1 MGSTRRRRLMA
12 ALPPLACFRGRLRF
26 GTHPFYPTATLVV
39 SPYGPPAFDTIAGPT
54 RARRLVIGKA
64 RWAHR
69 NPIPRIS
76 RSATETSNVK
86 DGEDT
91 NVAKTTPRPE
101 TTHLRVPFVVVV
113 VIILGHFLRLGL
125 TVAEGADRK
134 QRTQSRLFFRLPSTL
149 STTSADGTS
158 NSHHLMANRPTRQ
171 IDYVGAPLCVVWLT
185 ASVLVDRR
193 DVVSSRTGCDEQS
206 DTSECIYK
214 NCVCRHGFCG
224 IYLDGGGRGM
234 LTKKAHAKFTR
245 NCSSGGA
252 RLHIRVANFTRDAA
266 GKFIRPEGGD
276 GGDYEV
282 VVPSTVATS
291 MTSSF
296 MEYEMGVMVTALA
309 HVVAGGRGTVAATDM
324 SASTSTMFP
333 TSSPSSGGEQ
343 GGQKRGSDDFKLE
356 EVAKLRRTV
365 GEFGESS
372 STPAGDSIAVLGVS
386 GGSLSSSSSSLLH
399 GSFSQLNSNLRI
411 YCVSNFHICSL
422 CSNGTNC
429 ISSSCCR
436 NRSGYPF
443 DHLRNRASRSENKI
457 QRGAA
462 TPVGQMGGGDKRP
475 SQGRPRLARHLQH
488 RRGGRPGLRR
498 GRPPLPRKQSQA
510 QLPGQGTT
518 PARAAGRS
526 VRPGTRPRRSRGAAG
541 VPPVRRSPSHSRRR
555 ERLLGLLEA
564 AARRR
569 GVPEDASRFSLG
581 SHDVFYGF
589 CCCLGLLPF
598 IAFFIYFIPVCS
610 SPSSIFSSV
619 LFSRNV
625 ATDRLLP
632 TSTMEG
638 I

>member
-1 MGSTRRRRLMA
+1 FAGSGPC
-12 ALPPLACFRGRLRF
+12 ALARPPRGLLSTEWELVQMSGDSELGLEGQLLEWWSPGEEGVIQF
-26 GTHPFYPTATLVV
+26 GSVANSCKEVRSRAFIVGAVDHSYLITLLPLWLTIPPYPPNMLVV
-39 SPYGPPAFDTIAGPT
+39 LAMRRAFAVGDCRPYLCQVDCTSTGA
-54 RARRLVIGKA
+54 
-64 RWAHR
+64 
-69 NPIPRIS
+69 PRIS
-76 RSATETSNVK
+76 GWLPASGR
-86 DGEDT
+86 
-91 NVAKTTPRPE
+91 PR
-101 TTHLRVPFVVVV
+101 R
-113 VIILGHFLRLGL
+113 R
-125 TVAEGADRK
+125 
-134 QRTQSRLFFRLPSTL
+134 
-149 STTSADGTS
+149 
-158 NSHHLMANRPTRQ
+158 ANCP
-171 IDYVGAPLCVVWLT
+171 
-185 ASVLVDRR
+185 
-193 DVVSSRTGCDEQS
+193 
-206 DTSECIYK
+206 
-214 NCVCRHGFCG
+214 
-224 IYLDGGGRGM
+224 
-234 LTKKAHAKFTR
+234 
-245 NCSSGGA
+245 
-252 RLHIRVANFTRDAA
+252 RVANFTRDAA